1 MSDPIENEDEVVDV
15 DEDDEEVDDDESG
28 EVSGEKR
35 CGSSDAS

>member
-35 CGSSDAS
+35 CRSNDAS